1 MLRVGGRYNSPT
13 LVSRGL
19 CERPMKNSTQ
29 KTQDT
34 LTSWGRNI
42 WKCRSAGVL
51 PKVKGV
57 HLLTPPVQVVSLP
70 KRQRTEFLLDQHR
83 GVVVN

>member
-13 LVSRGL
+13 LVFRGL
-19 CERPMKNSTQ
+19 QEGPLKNSTQ
-29 KTQDT
+29 KTQGT

-51 PKVKGV
+51 PKLKGT
-57 HLLTPPVQVVSLP
+57 HLLTPQVQVVSLP
-70 KRQRTEFLLDQHR
+70 KK
-83 GVVVN
+83 